1 MSKPARK
8 PTALPASIQ
17 QRLASIAA
25 THLLIETLETRKSD
39 RLDFREVSVWS
50 VRRALEAAFE
60 AGVEHGRKA
69 SETTALANT
78 NV

>member
-1 MSKPARK
+1 MSKPALK
-8 PTALPASIQ
+8 PTTLPAHIQ
-17 QRLASIAA
+17 RRLASIAA
-25 THLLIETLETRKSD
+25 AHLGIEILETRKSD
-39 RLDFREVSVWS
+39 RLDFHEVSLWS

-60 AGVEHGRKA
+60 AGVEHSRKA

>member
-8 PTALPASIQ
+8 PTTLPAHIQ
-17 QRLASIAA
+17 RRLASIAA
-25 THLLIETLETRKSD
+25 VHLLIETLETRKSD